1 MAEWCVQC
9 GVDHKPMMAIG
20 LDEDGEPA
28 CLVHQARGHQAE
40 DREETMAS
48 PTKDVRPRSKCEVC
62 GREIANFMMLKHMRA
77 AHGNGSA
84 GNGPAAQHVQVDG
97 RADGGEGNC
106 LQLSEEQVNRLIC
119 ALPFSVKRCIV
130 LDICL

>member
-1 MAEWCVQC
+1 M
-9 GVDHKPMMAIG
+9 G
-20 LDEDGEPA
+20 
-28 CLVHQARGHQAE
+28 
-40 DREETMAS
+40 S
-48 PTKDVRPRSKCEVC
+48 PSKGARPRSKCEVC

-84 GNGPAAQHVQVDG
+84 GNGPA
-97 RADGGEGNC
+97 DGGEGNC

-130 LDICL
+130 LDICQ